1 MTTHKNSLNVDCK
14 ERVAFD
20 LMSLVADIAKGENGI
35 KDRAYW
41 FELYSQCHHIVVE
54 GRDSKE
60 IL

>member
-1 MTTHKNSLNVDCK
+1 MAANKSPLNGDCK

-20 LMSLVADIAKGENGI
+20 LMSLVADIAKGEESN

-41 FELYSQCHHIVVE
+41 FELYTQCHQLVVE
-54 GRDSKE
+54 GKSAKE